1 MAKTADERKNNRER
15 TTGPGAENFDKRL
28 TELDKKLDAVH
39 ARNPERPDAGQR
51 RSAMGI
57 AFRVTTELLAG
68 VLVGGF
74 IGWQLDY
81 WLGTK
86 PVMLLIFFVL
96 GAAAGILNVMR
107 VARQMQP
114 GVLDA
119 KEEPKQSGTIPK
131 NG

>member
-1 MAKTADERKNNRER
+1 MAKTADERKNDRRR
-15 TTGPGAENFDKRL
+15 TVRPAAGDFDKRL
-28 TELDKKLDAVH
+28 TELDKKLDAMH
-39 ARNPERPDAGQR
+39 ARNPERQDAGQR
-51 RSAMGI
+51 GTAMGI
-57 AFRVTTELLAG
+57 AFRITTELVAG

-86 PVMLLIFFVL
+86 PIMLLIFFIL

-107 VARQMQP
+107 VAREMQP
-114 GVLDA
+114 GALDV
-119 KEEPKQSGTIPK
+119 KEEPKQSDTISR